1 MRRSRSKEPFTL
13 GQEVEVLGR
22 RGTVIAILTVPSCIV
37 RFPDGKRY
45 IIRQSALRSLT
56 EHPGATVPT
65 AIASDR
71 RDLADTPL
79 LRRTA

>member
-1 MRRSRSKEPFTL
+1 MKRTRSQQPFRL

-37 RFPDGKRY
+37 RFADGKRY
-45 IIRQSALRSLT
+45 IIRQSALRPVT
-56 EHPGATVPT
+56 DRQRPT
-65 AIASDR
+65 APVGIVSDR